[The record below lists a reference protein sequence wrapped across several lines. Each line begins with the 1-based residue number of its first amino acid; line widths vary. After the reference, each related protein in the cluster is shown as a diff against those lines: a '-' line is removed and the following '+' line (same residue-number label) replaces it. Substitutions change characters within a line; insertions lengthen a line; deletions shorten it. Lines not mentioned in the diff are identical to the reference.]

1 MKKIAIASLILVLTG
16 LNAFTVWAQK
26 TKVNHVPWSI
36 NATIYEVNV
45 RQFTKE
51 GTFKALAKQLPR
63 LQKMGVGILWLMPI
77 HPIGEMNRKGTLGS
91 YYSVKDYQKVN
102 PEFGT
107 MDDFKKLVGK
117 AQELGMRVIIDW
129 VANHSAY
136 DNELVT
142 LHPDWYKKDS
152 TGKIIPPVADWTDVA
167 AFDYSNLDLR
177 KYMTESMVFWV
188 REAKIDGFRCDV
200 AGMVPIDFWNK
211 TVPKL
216 KKIKPMFM
224 LAEDETAIMHDTAFD
239 ATYSWAVFHTM
250 NKIASGKLSAQK
262 LDSVL
267 ACEKVKKFPTDAI
280 RMRFTTNHDENSWN
294 GTEFKRLG
302 EGVKAFTI
310 LTFTIPGMPLIYTGQ
325 ESAMDK
331 SLKFFD
337 KDTIHWG
344 KYPMASFFK
353 TLTGLKKSNPALNAG
368 ITGGEMIKVSTT
380 ADDQVY
386 AFVRKKASR
395 KVFVITNL
403 SGDEQK
409 VTLQGDAFIGTFKD
423 VFTGKEKKFVKGEE
437 VTLAPWGYFVYS
449 N

>member
-1 MKKIAIASLILVLTG
+1 MKKSFISLLILLLAG
-16 LNAFTVWAQK
+16 LNGLAVWAQK
-26 TKVNHVPWSI
+26 TKVNHVPWSV
-36 NATIYEVNV
+36 NATIYEVNI

-51 GTFKALAKQLPR
+51 GTFKALTKQLPR
-63 LQKMGVGILWLMPI
+63 LQKLGVNILWLMPI
-77 HPIGEMNRKGTLGS
+77 HPIGEQNRKGSLGS
-91 YYSVKDYQKVN
+91 YYSVQDYQKVN

-107 MDDFKKLVGK
+107 MEDFKKLVAK
-117 AQELGMRVIIDW
+117 AQELGMKVIIDW

-136 DNELVT
+136 DNPLVT
-142 LHPDWYKKDS
+142 QHPDWYKKDS

-167 AFDYSNLDLR
+167 AFDYRNPDLR

-216 KKIKPMFM
+216 KKIRPMFM

-239 ATYSWAVFHTM
+239 ATYSWEVYHTM
-250 NKIASGKLSAQK
+250 NRIAAGKAGAKS
-262 LDSVL
+262 LDTVL
-267 ACEKVKKFPTDAI
+267 ATEKVKGFPTDAI

-294 GTEFKRLG
+294 DTEFKRLG

-331 SLKFFD
+331 RLKFFD
-337 KDTIHWG
+337 KDTIQWG
-344 KYPMASFFK
+344 KYPMASFFQ

-368 ITGGEMIKVSTT
+368 MTGGEMIKVNTGN
-380 ADDQVY
+380 DDHLY
-386 AFVRKKASR
+386 AFVRKKSSR

-403 SGDEQK
+403 SSKEQK
-409 VTLQGDAFIGTFKD
+409 ATLQGDAFIGIYKD

-437 VTLAPWGYFVYS
+437 VVLAPWGFFVYS

>member
-1 MKKIAIASLILVLTG
+1 MK
-16 LNAFTVWAQK
+16 
-26 TKVNHVPWSI
+26 
-36 NATIYEVNV
+36 
-45 RQFTKE
+45 
-51 GTFKALAKQLPR
+51 
-63 LQKMGVGILWLMPI
+63 
-77 HPIGEMNRKGTLGS
+77 
-91 YYSVKDYQKVN
+91 
-102 PEFGT
+102 
-107 MDDFKKLVGK
+107 
-117 AQELGMRVIIDW
+117 VIIDW

-167 AFDYSNLDLR
+167 AFDYRNQDLR

-211 TVPKL
+211 AVPKL

-239 ATYSWAVFHTM
+239 ATYSWEVYHTM
-250 NKIASGKLSAQK
+250 NRIAAGKMGAVK

-267 ACEKVKKFPTDAI
+267 ASEKVKKFPTDAI

-294 GTEFKRLG
+294 DTEFKRLG

-331 SLKFFD
+331 K
-337 KDTIHWG
+337 
-344 KYPMASFFK
+344 ASFLRQGHHK
-353 TLTGLKKSNPALNAG
+353 LGEIPDGLLFQNTDR
-368 ITGGEMIKVSTT
+368 I
-380 ADDQVY
+380 
-386 AFVRKKASR
+386 
-395 KVFVITNL
+395 
-403 SGDEQK
+403 
-409 VTLQGDAFIGTFKD
+409 
-423 VFTGKEKKFVKGEE
+423 EKIQPG
-437 VTLAPWGYFVYS
+437 AQCRDYRW
-449 N
+449 